1 MGEGE
6 VSGEGLGKG
15 SGEGSGEG
23 LAEGS
28 AEGLGEDKCFSADFI
43 KSPRGVLK
51 SPRGDFP
58 KIQSNHYWLRGF

>member
-23 LAEGS
+23 LGEGS
-28 AEGLGEDKCFSADFI
+28 GEGLGEGKCFSANFI
-43 KSPRGVLK
+43 KSPRGVFNP
-51 SPRGDFP
+51 PRGF
-58 KIQSNHYWLRGF
+58 S